1 MTNVLAQL
9 FTQLEEQYDEIVT
22 IRRYLHQHPELSFA
36 ETNTARFIAET
47 LRSWGIEVHEKVGG
61 NGVIGVIYGLNHS
74 KTIGLRA
81 DFDALPIQEET
92 DHAYVSTNPGV
103 MHACGHDGH
112 TASLLGVAKILQ
124 NNRHLLNGNV
134 VLIHQHA
141 EEKPPGG
148 AKFMIKSG
156 ALDRID
162 YIFGAHLATE
172 LPVGTVACRKGAMM
186 ASVDHFKIKI
196 IGRGGHGARPHEARD
211 AITIGSELVTHL
223 QQIVSRRIS
232 PIEPA
237 VVTVGKFHAGTAFNI
252 IADTAELE
260 GTVRALNGDVRKKI
274 ETEIRAL
281 LEGMKIADH
290 VDYELEYLHGY
301 PVLINHDDEVDVIEN
316 IVNEKIPD
324 TIYQT
329 NQQELGAE
337 DFAYFLEKKP
347 GAYFKVGA
355 RNEDPA
361 THYPHHHPRFNFDE
375 TALLMIGRVFL
386 GIVNHYLIQGGSST
400 S

>member
-1 MTNVLAQL
+1 
-9 FTQLEEQYDEIVT
+9 

-124 NNRHLLNGNV
+124 NNRHLSNGNV

-162 YIFGAHLATE
+162 YIFG
-172 LPVGTVACRKGAMM
+172 
-186 ASVDHFKIKI
+186 
-196 IGRGGHGARPHEARD
+196 
-211 AITIGSELVTHL
+211 
-223 QQIVSRRIS
+223 
-232 PIEPA
+232 
-237 VVTVGKFHAGTAFNI
+237 
-252 IADTAELE
+252 
-260 GTVRALNGDVRKKI
+260 
-274 ETEIRAL
+274 
-281 LEGMKIADH
+281 
-290 VDYELEYLHGY
+290 
-301 PVLINHDDEVDVIEN
+301 
-316 IVNEKIPD
+316 
-324 TIYQT
+324 
-329 NQQELGAE
+329 
-337 DFAYFLEKKP
+337 
-347 GAYFKVGA
+347 
-355 RNEDPA
+355 
-361 THYPHHHPRFNFDE
+361 
-375 TALLMIGRVFL
+375 
-386 GIVNHYLIQGGSST
+386 
-400 S
+400 

>member
-9 FTQLEEQYDEIVT
+9 FTQLEEQYDEIVA

-112 TASLLGVAKILQ
+112 TASLLGVAKVLQ
-124 NNRHLLNGNV
+124 NNRHLLNGNI

-148 AKFMIKSG
+148 AKFMIDDG
-156 ALDRID
+156 ALDDVD
-162 YIFGAHLATE
+162 YVFGAHLATE
-172 LPVGTVACRKGAMM
+172 LPLGTIATRNGAMM

-196 IGRGGHGARPHEARD
+196 YGRGGHGARPHETLD
-211 AITIGSELVTHL
+211 SITVGSQLVTHL

-237 VVTVGKFHAGTAFNI
+237 VVTIGKFHAGNAFNI
-252 IADTAELE
+252 IADTAEIE
-260 GTVRALNGDVRKKI
+260 GTVRALNKDVREKI
-274 ETEIRAL
+274 ELEIRSL
-281 LEGMKIADH
+281 LEGMKVADH
-290 VDYELEYLHGY
+290 VDYELDYLHGY
-301 PVLINHDDEVDVIEN
+301 PVLVNHEKEVALIEKLVTNN
-316 IVNEKIPD
+316 IPEATFETNE
-324 TIYQT
+324 QL
-329 NQQELGAE
+329 LGAE
-337 DFAYFLEKKP
+337 DFAYYLEERP

-361 THYPHHHPRFNFDE
+361 THYPHHHPKFNFDE
-375 TALLMIGRVFL
+375 KALLDIGRVFIE
-386 GIVNHYLIQGGSST
+386 IVNHYLIEGGRS
-400 S
+400 